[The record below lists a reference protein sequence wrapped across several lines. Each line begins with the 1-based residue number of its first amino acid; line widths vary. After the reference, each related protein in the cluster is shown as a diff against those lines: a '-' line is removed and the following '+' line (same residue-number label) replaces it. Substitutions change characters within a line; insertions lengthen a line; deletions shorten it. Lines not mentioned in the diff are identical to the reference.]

1 MSFIMHCTQNRPL
14 WVCVANPQ
22 ECVYMWFYL
31 GFHIRKQDTNRCV
44 LIHTHTHNIIS
55 DVVCRY
61 WSVVVWVK
69 TNDMASVWW
78 SRPNK
83 VPCLNIWLDS
93 PSLVHLL
100 STYNVIKKN
109 CWLDTAACHMTLL
122 RGWCFNFGNGCLC
135 WKKRNLEKET
145 SLHEF
150 LRWENT
156 KNEMKCGSRTGAFH
170 LPPHLPPPRKS
181 RPRAI
186 WWAMWKP

>member
-1 MSFIMHCTQNRPL
+1 M
-14 WVCVANPQ
+14 
-22 ECVYMWFYL
+22 
-31 GFHIRKQDTNRCV
+31 G
-44 LIHTHTHNIIS
+44 
-55 DVVCRY
+55 
-61 WSVVVWVK
+61 
-69 TNDMASVWW
+69 SVWW

-135 WKKRNLEKET
+135 WKKRNLEKES

-170 LPPHLPPPRKS
+170 LPPSTSPSTSQEEQAQGHMVSHVEAVVHLPTGS
-181 RPRAI
+181 LVEEATQLQDFEVARAWHDHGHGQQDHGQAGLQVVETSLLQETREVWEVTLRMFFFLLNKI
-186 WWAMWKP
+186 